1 MSRTAASVDPLVARY
16 LLASR
21 SANTRRA
28 YKADL
33 LHFGAWGGALPSTPD
48 EVARYLACFAGKLRA
63 STLLRHLSAIA
74 SAHRDLEVADP
85 TKSPLVARVVQG
97 IRRTHGTKPQQ
108 VEPLMIEDVGR
119 IVSSLGMTPRERR
132 DRAILL
138 LGFFGAL
145 RRSEIVALD
154 FDALTITERLVKI
167 AVRRSKTDQ
176 MAAGRVVVLAAR
188 DDALCPV
195 RALSEYIRD
204 SIGREGPLFFDVR
217 RGAGSRRRT
226 SVRTV
231 ARVVKRLAARI
242 GFDPRRF
249 GGHSLRAGFATSAA
263 LCGFDVPAIARQ
275 TGHRT
280 MQALSAYVRTAE
292 GGMLP
297 LVDLSRDRPRP
308 PTGRLNA
315 RSISQISHRLADH

>member
-1 MSRTAASVDPLVARY
+1 MSGCPAAVDPLVARY

-21 SANTRRA
+21 TYNTRRA
-28 YKADL
+28 YETDL
-33 LHFGAWGGALPSTPD
+33 RHFKSWGGTIPSAPD
-48 EVARYLACFAGKLRA
+48 EIARYLACFAGKLKT

-74 SAHRDLEVADP
+74 SVHRDLELPDP
-85 TKSPLVARVVQG
+85 TKAPLVVRVVQG

-119 IVSSLGMTPRERR
+119 IASSLGMASRERR

-154 FDALTITERLVKI
+154 LDALTITERLVKVI
-167 AVRRSKTDQ
+167 VRRSKTDQ
-176 MAAGRVVVLAAR
+176 TAAGRVVVLAAR

-195 RALSEYIRD
+195 RALAEYIQG
-204 SIGREGPLFFDVR
+204 SIWSEGPLFFNVAS
-217 RGAGSRRRT
+217 GGGPRRRM
-226 SVRTV
+226 SDRTV
-231 ARVVKRLAARI
+231 ARIVKRLAARV
-242 GFDPRRF
+242 GLDARRF

-292 GGMLP
+292 GPVLP
-297 LVDLSRDRPRP
+297 LADL
-308 PTGRLNA
+308 A
-315 RSISQISHRLADH
+315 RTALPQPG